1 MEQRFFSSSSFQL
14 PAKNIAWKYDA
25 YYYSWWCTFW
35 KPPFIK
41 NDIVA
46 PNSTSTDRINIYTH
60 THKHASAWWVL
71 RNLQNEQREMTSRY
85 SFHSILNL
93 NILFVVWMCV
103 CACVFFASVGIYSPK
118 IMAKMWIVFIQKK
131 TEKKQPLQYSWCA
144 LSTEIYGCNSS
155 LLFSSKIRL
164 FLSHSM
170 LSKCVLFA
178 ISLTPPLPLSFPR
191 TFSGCNWQSQDKE
204 LCEKCVQ
211 FSWCVKK
218 GDGSYA
224 VFCHSPAVSLHSCV
238 RGIRALQ
245 LFGCWIANAS
255 VIWKRKW
262 DRQRERE
269 IKK

>member
-60 THKHASAWWVL
+60 TQTCERVMSAEKFAKWTEGNDEPVFI
-71 RNLQNEQREMTSRY
+71 
-85 SFHSILNL
+85 SFHFKFEY
-93 NILFVVWMCV
+93 FVSGLDVCV
-103 CACVFFASVGIYSPK
+103 CVCFFLVRWNLFAK

-245 LFGCWIANAS
+245 LFGCWIANDS

-262 DRQRERE
+262 DRERERE